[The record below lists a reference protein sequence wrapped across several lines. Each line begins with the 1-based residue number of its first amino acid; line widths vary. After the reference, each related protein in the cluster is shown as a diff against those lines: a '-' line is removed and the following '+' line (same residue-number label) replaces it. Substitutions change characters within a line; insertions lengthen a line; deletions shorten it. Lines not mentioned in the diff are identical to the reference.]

1 MAHVSLKAAAAPVG
15 AFGCFA
21 VVRAWFVT
29 QEEEEER
36 HIPTFFLGEQ

>member
-29 QEEEEER
+29 QEEER